1 MAFKTS
7 KMDHISSGFLPGFLH
22 QKPILKKRLP
32 EQKSR
37 CRTCAEAC
45 HSPFNIPLWEKWDEG
60 QAAIPMQP
68 EAKPM
73 SPQPSWEEVP
83 MWPTFDFDK
92 VGNDCIASVCQS
104 IVNMS
109 CLIVVFVYTPP
120 QRSPGR

>member
-1 MAFKTS
+1 MGFKTS
-7 KMDHISSGFLPGFLH
+7 KMDQISSGFLPGFLH

-37 CRTCAEAC
+37 CHTCAEAC

-92 VGNDCIASVCQS
+92 VGNDCIASV
-104 IVNMS
+104 VNK
-109 CLIVVFVYTPP
+109 L
-120 QRSPGR
+120 